1 MEALSYPRESSNPN
15 LNQTPE
21 RKMFSLFLY
30 IATNPQKGL
39 IMATEPPND
48 CHYGTIRNLKKQL
61 AGAREVTEEPP
72 KST

>member
-1 MEALSYPRESSNPN
+1 
-15 LNQTPE
+15 
-21 RKMFSLFLY
+21 MFSLFLY